1 MPITSAASATTV
13 AEGSD
18 GNSEYEALGEGLL
31 VEVSASSGLWLLQA
45 VEASTM
51 IRAPESVVF
60 IFPLCPDP
68 HGLFVH

>member
-13 AEGSD
+13 ADGSD

-31 VEVSASSGLWLLQA
+31 VEVTASSGLWLLQA
-45 VEASTM
+45 VNANTA
-51 IRAPESVVF
+51 IRAPESFVF

-68 HGLFVH
+68 HGLIVH